1 MSLNE
6 DLRLLAAAKNRLH
19 YINNGLRILLETD
32 LEGLTISFQTA
43 AYLVVERRDLTK
55 FVDRMENEVR
65 VKFLVNKH
73 WLSLSTGNFEV
84 LENERLCRKA
94 LDEKPFMMS
103 YDMRNQFK
111 IRPWHWMA
119 WRSLRMAQ
127 IERMEAGE

>member
-6 DLRLLAAAKNRLH
+6 DLRTLAAAKNRLH
-19 YINNGLRILLETD
+19 YINNGLRMLLETD
-32 LEGLTISFQTA
+32 LEGLIISFQTV

-55 FVDRMENEVR
+55 FVDRMENEVK

-84 LENERLCRKA
+84 LENERLCRKT

-127 IERMEAGE
+127 IERMEAER